1 MKMHKRQVVLA
12 ALVVALGAAV
22 YLNWQFS
29 DGEGSIRTQPAAASR
44 SDGTLGQAQLVNAS
58 AAVSSSSAA
67 PVSSAGTE
75 QGNVLPTASA
85 SQDDYYTQA
94 RLDRQKARD
103 EAAELIE
110 QTLEDAQAS
119 DQAKKEAVDQAAELA
134 QNQLKESNT
143 ENLLKAKGF
152 ADCIVFLQGDTCSV
166 VLKPGSA
173 SMEEDAA
180 VVKDAVTS
188 QTGVSYDK
196 IQIVEQE

>member
-1 MKMHKRQVVLA
+1 M
-12 ALVVALGAAV
+12 
-22 YLNWQFS
+22 
-29 DGEGSIRTQPAAASR
+29 
-44 SDGTLGQAQLVNAS
+44 
-58 AAVSSSSAA
+58 
-67 PVSSAGTE
+67 
-75 QGNVLPTASA
+75 
-85 SQDDYYTQA
+85 
-94 RLDRQKARD
+94 
-103 EAAELIE
+103 
-110 QTLEDAQAS
+110 EDAQAS
-119 DQAKKEAVDQAAELA
+119 DEAKKEAVDQAAELA